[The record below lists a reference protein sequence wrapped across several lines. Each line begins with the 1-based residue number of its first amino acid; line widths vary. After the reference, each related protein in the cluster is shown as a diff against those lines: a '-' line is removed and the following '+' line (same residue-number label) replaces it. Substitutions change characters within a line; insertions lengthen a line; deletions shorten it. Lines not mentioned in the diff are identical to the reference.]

1 MENKPKMQL
10 VMQMGSGY
18 GIEQGAWRMPNADP
32 TAYINI
38 DMLVEF
44 AKIAERGKIQMIF
57 FADTPALQVDIHTQP
72 PPHTIDPT
80 VVLTAL
86 ARETERIGL
95 VATFSTTFNQP
106 YNVARQLKALDVIS
120 NGRIGVNFVTTSD
133 QGAALNFGDKIPSRK
148 ERYEKAHEFIQ
159 IVQALWGSWEEDALL
174 MDAKNGKFADR
185 DKIQPV
191 NLAGD
196 YFQSRGPLPIP
207 PSKQGQPVIFTAGGS
222 EETLQIIGRYA
233 SGVYTNPHDI
243 KSARL
248 YREVFRESAK
258 RFGRN
263 PAEVKVIPGII
274 PSIAPTKEEALERRR
289 QLDRS
294 IDLRGR
300 VQYLGSMI
308 GIPLSYDQIDKP
320 IPKEMLE
327 HAYANPQDPRSYY
340 VLELV
345 KTGMPIRDVLAHGVI
360 NYHPVI
366 VGTAEEVADFM
377 EEWFVKGA
385 CDGFAIQPDVSFD
398 GIADFVDQVIPIL
411 QERGLFHED
420 YEGTTLRE
428 HMSVPYQYGGM
439 EQPSKVRNFRD

>member
-1 MENKPKMQL
+1 MENKSKMQL

-18 GIEQGAWRMPNADP
+18 GLDQGAWRMPNADP
-32 TAYINI
+32 AAYTNI
-38 DMLVEF
+38 DVQVEL

-57 FADTPALQVDIHTQP
+57 FADTPALTADISNQP
-72 PPHTIDPT
+72 PQSPMDPIILLT
-80 VVLTAL
+80 VL

-95 VATFSTTFNQP
+95 VSTISTTFNYP
-106 YNVARQLKALDVIS
+106 YNVARQLKALDVVS
-120 NGRIGVNFVTTSD
+120 NGRMGVNFVTTSNP
-133 QGAALNFGDKIPSRK
+133 GAAMNFRDGIPSRQ
-148 ERYEKAHEFIQ
+148 ERYHQAHEFIQ
-159 IVQALWGSWEEDALL
+159 IVQALWGSWEEDALIL
-174 MDAKNGKFADR
+174 DVKNGEFADM
-185 DKIQPV
+185 DKIRPI

-196 YFQSRGPLPIP
+196 YVTSRGPLPIP
-207 PSKQGQPVIFTAGGS
+207 PSKQGQPVIFTAGGG
-222 EETLQIIGRYA
+222 EEGLEIAGRYA
-233 SGVYTNPHDI
+233 SGVYANPYDME
-243 KSARL
+243 SSRA
-248 YREVFRESAK
+248 YREIVRNSAK

-263 PAEVKVIPGII
+263 PDEVKVIPGII

-289 QLDRS
+289 QLDRN

-300 VQYLGSMI
+300 VEYLGSMI
-308 GIPLSYDQIDKP
+308 GIPLSYDQIDQP

-327 HAYANPQDPRSYY
+327 HAYANPQDPRSSYA
-340 VLELV
+340 LELV
-345 KTGMPIRDVLAHGVI
+345 KTGMPIRDCLAHGVI

-420 YEGTTLRE
+420 YEGTTLRD
-428 HMSVPYQYGGM
+428 HMGVSYQYGIAK
-439 EQPSKVRNFRD
+439 EI

>member
-1 MENKPKMQL
+1 MQL
-10 VMQMGSGY
+10 VMQIGSGY
-18 GIEQGAWRMPNADP
+18 GIEQGAWRMPNAEP
-32 TAYINI
+32 TAYMNI
-38 DMLVEF
+38 DKLVEF

-57 FADTPALQVDIHTQP
+57 FADTPALQVDINNQP

-80 VVLTAL
+80 IVMTAL

-95 VATFSTTFNQP
+95 VATFSTTFNYP

-174 MDAKNGKFADR
+174 LDVENGRFADM

-191 NLAGD
+191 NLSGD
-196 YFQSRGPLPIP
+196 YLTSRGPLPIP

-222 EETLQIIGRYA
+222 EETLKIIGRYA
-233 SGVYTNPHDI
+233 SGVYTNPYDI
-243 KSARL
+243 ESAL
-248 YREVFRESAK
+248 VYREVFRAGAK

-263 PAEVKVIPGII
+263 PDEVKVIPGII
-274 PSIAPTKEEALERRR
+274 PSIAATKEEAIERRR
-289 QLDRS
+289 QLDRN
-294 IDLRGR
+294 IDLRGG

-308 GIPLSYDQIDKP
+308 GAPLSYDQIDQP
-320 IPKEMLE
+320 VPEEMLK
-327 HAYANPQDPRSYY
+327 HTYANPQDPRSSRA
-340 VLELV
+340 LELV
-345 KTGMPIRDVLAHGVI
+345 KTGMTIRDILAHGLI

-366 VGTAEEVADFM
+366 VGTAEDVADFM
-377 EEWFVKGA
+377 EEWFTKGA

-398 GIADFVDQVIPIL
+398 GIRDFVDQVIPIL
-411 QERGLFHED
+411 QERGLFHD
-420 YEGTTLRE
+420 
-428 HMSVPYQYGGM
+428 
-439 EQPSKVRNFRD
+439 D

>member
-1 MENKPKMQL
+1 MENKPKML
-10 VMQMGSGY
+10 LAMQMGSGY

-32 TAYINI
+32 TAYTNI
-38 DMLVEF
+38 DKLVEF
-44 AKIAERGKIQMIF
+44 AKIAERGKIQMLF
-57 FADTPALQVDIHTQP
+57 FADTPALQVDLNHQP

-80 VVLTAL
+80 VVMTAL

-95 VATFSTTFNQP
+95 VATYSTTFNYP

-120 NGRIGVNFVTTSD
+120 HGRIGVNFVTTSD
-133 QGAALNFGDKIPSRK
+133 RGAALNFGDRIPNRT

-159 IVQALWGSWEEDALL
+159 IVQALWGSWGEDALQL
-174 MDAKNGKFADR
+174 NAENGTFADGN
-185 DKIQPV
+185 KIQPV

-222 EETLQIIGRYA
+222 EETLKIIGRYA
-233 SGVYTNPHDI
+233 SGVYTNPYDI
-243 KSARL
+243 ESARV
-248 YREVFRESAK
+248 YREVFRTGTK

-263 PAEVKVIPGII
+263 PDEVKVIPGII
-274 PSIAPTKEEALERRR
+274 PSIAPTKKEALSRRR
-289 QLDRS
+289 ELDRKM
-294 IDLRGR
+294 DLRGR

-308 GIPLSYDQIDKP
+308 GIPLSFDQIDQP
-320 IPKEMLE
+320 VPNEMLE
-327 HAYANPQDPRSYY
+327 HAYANPQDPRSSYA
-340 VLELV
+340 LELV
-345 KTGMPIRDVLAHGVI
+345 KTGIPIRDVLAHGVI

-377 EEWFVKGA
+377 EDWFVQGA

-398 GIADFVDQVIPIL
+398 GISDFVDLVIPIL
-411 QERGLFHED
+411 QERGLFHDD

-428 HMSVPYQYGGM
+428 HMGVPYQYGVA
-439 EQPSKVRNFRD
+439 ERN